1 VPNPQIPARQ
11 LENQQQYTSQA
22 PPVMTTP
29 STALPGMGIN
39 QQQGVIVDQQHL
51 KGMGIGAERGVNTGS
66 QILKGSSSASGPTDV
81 QVENS
86 VVQTSSVE
94 VVGASQKTGTTN
106 VCRRC
111 GVKGH
116 LMFECTAT
124 VFCEICRSSDH
135 AMT

>member
-22 PPVMTTP
+22 PPVMTMS

-51 KGMGIGAERGVNTGS
+51 KGTGIGVEQGVNAGS
-66 QILKGSSSASGPTDV
+66 QILEGSSLAGGPTDV

-86 VVQTSSVE
+86 VVQTLSV
-94 VVGASQKTGTTN
+94 G
-106 VCRRC
+106 
-111 GVKGH
+111 
-116 LMFECTAT
+116 L
-124 VFCEICRSSDH
+124 
-135 AMT
+135 

>member
-1 VPNPQIPARQ
+1 MPNPQIPARQ

-51 KGMGIGAERGVNTGS
+51 KGSTGAEQGVNARS
-66 QILKGSSSASGPTDV
+66 QILKSSSAGGPTDV

-86 VVQTSSVE
+86 VVQTSSVGA
-94 VVGASQKTGTTN
+94 VGASQKAGTTK

-111 GVKGH
+111 V
-116 LMFECTAT
+116 
-124 VFCEICRSSDH
+124 V
-135 AMT
+135 